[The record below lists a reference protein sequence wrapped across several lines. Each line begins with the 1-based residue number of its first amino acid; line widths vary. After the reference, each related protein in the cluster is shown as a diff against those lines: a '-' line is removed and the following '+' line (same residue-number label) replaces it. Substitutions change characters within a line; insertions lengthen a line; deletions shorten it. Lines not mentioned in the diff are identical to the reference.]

1 VQAGQRRERERER
14 EQGREHGSRKRQ
26 GHEWGGI
33 GGKLAA
39 QCVVV
44 AVTTT
49 TAGQGGVGKYHSWQP
64 LLASLLQH
72 FSALNLPLPPPN
84 PVRTLHRCHQSPL
97 FCNST
102 CLHSP
107 HDSLSL
113 SLSLP
118 RGKQSKSFPCCKFY
132 CSFFFLRGFVLPI
145 IHSLTLLLCWAS
157 GFLAVLFRVSTTQV
171 VLFRD
176 FWLECFAF
184 CIQVCVCTVFV
195 CVARFS
201 FAVAL
206 LSCYWEPW
214 SCVVPLSAP
223 QQ

>member
-1 VQAGQRRERERER
+1 MAWHRWRAGRAEERERTR
-14 EQGREHGSRKRQ
+14 GREHGSRKRQ
-26 GHEWGGI
+26 GDEWGGS

-44 AVTTT
+44 AVTT

-72 FSALNLPLPPPN
+72 FFALNLPLPPPH

-113 SLSLP
+113 SLP
-118 RGKQSKSFPCCKFY
+118 RGKQSNWFPCSKFY
-132 CSFFFLRGFVLPI
+132 CSLFFLCGFVLPI

-157 GFLAVLFRVSTTQV
+157 GSLAVLFRVSTTQV

-184 CIQVCVCTVFV
+184 CIQVCVCMVFV